1 MEGIEEIGKLFINRK
16 MIDHKIESILV
27 KDYGTKYDPIKIFN
41 VVANS
46 KRFILEPIEILSD
59 DVSDESKKKW
69 INSVYQGSIRALY
82 RANLDFYN
90 SDYYLDVPGE
100 KEILWDYSEDEIAII
115 PDTSALMDGLI
126 SRLIEPEEDELE
138 LNFYLSPTVI
148 RELQKHAMGRQIQ
161 FKSSVKSILK
171 CRIKPR

>member
-1 MEGIEEIGKLFINRK
+1 MEDIIILEGIEEIGKLFINRK

-100 KEILWDYSEDEIAII
+100 KVQPGKGHILG
-115 PDTSALMDGLI
+115 PDLDG
-126 SRLIEPEEDELE
+126 
-138 LNFYLSPTVI
+138 
-148 RELQKHAMGRQIQ
+148 
-161 FKSSVKSILK
+161 
-171 CRIKPR
+171 